1 MPKYVQ
7 EFNGRLKGT
16 VGPEEGSFIEYRSP
30 YMSTMYSVP
39 GKPAGSDR
47 ASCPTVN
54 GFIQVKAI
62 DKGILKGNGVG
73 LVTTIWGESFGAD
86 GVITDLTGSGRGFST
101 PDSFDGDI
109 ITFTLLT
116 TSGNL
121 CNNVYIKLTAALED
135 PDTFSTTVPVDILI
149 KGALLAYG

>member
-16 VGPEEGSFIEYRSP
+16 VGPVPGSFIEYRSP
-30 YMSTMYSVP
+30 YMSTMYAVP

-54 GFIQVKAI
+54 GFIQVRVL
-62 DKGILKGNGVG
+62 DKEIFKKSGVV
-73 LVTTIWGESFGAD
+73 LVATIWGESFGAD

-101 PDSFDGDI
+101 PDSVDGDI

-121 CNNVYIKLTAALED
+121 CNNVYMKLTAELD
-135 PDTFSTTVPVDILI
+135 SGGGVIPVDILI